1 MQVVLPN
8 VGRPP
13 NETVSAANMPG
24 GRRPCEARNGPVMGE
39 SHILEMF
46 PHRLG
51 IAQVM
56 VLGNEGVK
64 EFLKTT
70 AADLS
75 KADR

>member
-1 MQVVLPN
+1 
-8 VGRPP
+8 
-13 NETVSAANMPG
+13 
-24 GRRPCEARNGPVMGE
+24 MGE

-75 KADR
+75 KADREKLP